1 MASEKISGKLI
12 KLHVYLGF
20 EPFLLSNSEFEIRK
34 FFESLLLFLILSL
47 LIHNTLAKKRL
58 SEFHRKNIGH
68 QKSSEK
74 ISSEIFFDHLDRFL
88 YFQKVN

>member
-1 MASEKISGKLI
+1 MASENICGKLL

-34 FFESLLLFLILSL
+34 FFESLFWFLILSL

-58 SEFHRKNIGH
+58 SEFHRKNIDD
-68 QKSSEK
+68 QKSCEK
-74 ISSEIFFDHLDRFL
+74 
-88 YFQKVN
+88 K

>member
-34 FFESLLLFLILSL
+34 FFESLLWFLILPF

-58 SEFHRKNIGH
+58 SEFHRKILVI
-68 QKSSEK
+68 KKAAKK

-88 YFQKVN
+88 YFKKVN

>member
-68 QKSSEK
+68 QKSSET
-74 ISSEIFFDHLDRFL
+74 
-88 YFQKVN
+88 N